1 MEKLETLRNKLD
13 LIDLEIIKL
22 YEERMEIVKE
32 VTNFK
37 KINNLPILD
46 SSRESK
52 MLVNNLNKIKN
63 EEFKKYYQDILNGF
77 LKASKDLQKDILN
90 NK

>member
-1 MEKLETLRNKLD
+1 MNQLEILRTKLD
-13 LIDLEIIKL
+13 DIDLKIIKL
-22 YEERMEIVKE
+22 YEERMEIVKK
-32 VTNFK
+32 VINFK
-37 KINNLPILD
+37 INNNLPILD

-52 MLVNNLNKIKN
+52 MLENNLQKIN
-63 EEFKKYYQDILNGF
+63 NLEFKKYYQDVLNGF

>member
-52 MLVNNLNKIKN
+52 MLANNLSKIKN

>member
-13 LIDLEIIKL
+13 QIDLEIIKL
-22 YEERMEIVKE
+22 YEQRMEIIKE
-32 VTNFK
+32 VINFK
-37 KINNLPILD
+37 INNNLPILD

-52 MLVNNLNKIKN
+52 MLENNLKKIN
-63 EEFKKYYQDILNGF
+63 NQEFKKYYQDVL

>member
-1 MEKLETLRNKLD
+1 MNQLEVLRTKLD
-13 LIDLEIIKL
+13 DIDLEIIKL
-22 YEERMEIVKE
+22 YEKRMEIVKD
-32 VTNFK
+32 VINFK
-37 KINNLPILD
+37 INNNLPILD

-52 MLVNNLNKIKN
+52 MLENNLKKIN
-63 EEFKKYYQDILNGF
+63 NQEFKKYYQDVLNGF

>member
-1 MEKLETLRNKLD
+1 MNQLEILRTKLD
-13 LIDLEIIKL
+13 DIDLEIIKL
-22 YEERMEIVKE
+22 YEERMEIVKK
-32 VTNFK
+32 VINFK
-37 KINNLPILD
+37 INNNLPILD

-52 MLVNNLNKIKN
+52 MLENNLKKINN
-63 EEFKKYYQDILNGF
+63 EEFKKYYQDVLNGF

>member
-1 MEKLETLRNKLD
+1 MNQLEILRNELD
-13 LIDLEIIKL
+13 NIDLEIIKL
-22 YEERMEIVKE
+22 YEKRMEIVKK
-32 VTNFK
+32 VINFK
-37 KINNLPILD
+37 INNNLPILD

-52 MLVNNLNKIKN
+52 MLENNLQKIN
-63 EEFKKYYQDILNGF
+63 NLEFKKYYEDVLNGF

>member
-1 MEKLETLRNKLD
+1 MNQLEILRTKLD
-13 LIDLEIIKL
+13 DIDLEIIKL
-22 YEERMEIVKE
+22 YEERMKIVKK
-32 VTNFK
+32 VINL
-37 KINNLPILD
+37 KISNNLPILD

-52 MLVNNLNKIKN
+52 MLENNLKKINN
-63 EEFKKYYQDILNGF
+63 EEFKKYYQDVLNGF

>member
-1 MEKLETLRNKLD
+1 MNQLEVLRNKLD
-13 LIDLEIIKL
+13 NIDLEIIKL
-22 YEERMEIVKE
+22 YEKRMEIVKD
-32 VTNFK
+32 VINFK
-37 KINNLPILD
+37 INNNLPILD

-52 MLVNNLNKIKN
+52 MLENNLKKIN
-63 EEFKKYYQDILNGF
+63 NQEFKKYYQDVLSGF